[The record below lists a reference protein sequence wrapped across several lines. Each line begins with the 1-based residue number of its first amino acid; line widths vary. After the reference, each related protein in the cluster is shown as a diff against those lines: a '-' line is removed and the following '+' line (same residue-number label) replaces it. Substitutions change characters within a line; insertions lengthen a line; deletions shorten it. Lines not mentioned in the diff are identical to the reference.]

1 MQTKNRYQV
10 KENYSRE
17 PFSCEH
23 VSNCTEHSIL
33 EFIDTPYI
41 MKSKPILLISIL
53 LDTYTSTYTDT
64 SLLLL
69 IFSFTR
75 VNLATIYLIFQA

>member
-1 MQTKNRYQV
+1 MQTKNRYQI

-23 VSNCTEHSIL
+23 VSNSTEHSIL

-41 MKSKPILLISIL
+41 MQSKPLLLISIL
-53 LDTYTSTYTDT
+53 LDTYTSTYTDI
-64 SLLLL
+64 SLLSTL
-69 IFSFTR
+69 SFTG